1 MTPKQTAALYT
12 VKFFAS
18 AILTGFAIAL
28 LLDLV
33 PLQYIA
39 VGMALAV
46 LAFLIRTT
54 YKIELDRLEILARLN
69 EISKK

>member
-1 MTPKQTAALYT
+1 MTPKQTAAFNT
-12 VKFFAS
+12 FKFFAS
-18 AILTGFAIAL
+18 AILTGLAISV

-39 VGMALAV
+39 VGVALGV

-54 YKIELDRLEILARLN
+54 YKMELDRLETLAKLN

>member
-1 MTPKQTAALYT
+1 MTPKQAAALYT

-18 AILTGFAIAL
+18 AFLSGFAISL

-39 VGMALAV
+39 VGVILVVMIGLIKITYSMELQKQETLA
-46 LAFLIRTT
+46 
-54 YKIELDRLEILARLN
+54 KLN
-69 EISKK
+69 EISKE